1 MRSARG
7 DSTKATPAH
16 APSTGFVLVDSSLR
30 PIYANAEAV
39 KILAYPEN
47 PRKTRFVERLLVDQ
61 VRAIIHKQ
69 QGEPESSFRTQLT
82 SGRRR
87 YLCRL
92 YSLTPH
98 SKKSSGPAMAL
109 LLERSLRSFDLFQV
123 AGEFN
128 LTQRE
133 REAVEFVAQ
142 GLTSKEIANRMRI
155 SPNTVK
161 AFLRLVMI
169 KTGVSTR
176 SGIVGKFL
184 MNQP

>member
-1 MRSARG
+1 
-7 DSTKATPAH
+7 
-16 APSTGFVLVDSSLR
+16 
-30 PIYANAEAV
+30 
-39 KILAYPEN
+39 
-47 PRKTRFVERLLVDQ
+47 
-61 VRAIIHKQ
+61 
-69 QGEPESSFRTQLT
+69 
-82 SGRRR
+82 
-87 YLCRL
+87 
-92 YSLTPH
+92 
-98 SKKSSGPAMAL
+98 MAL
-109 LLERSLRSFDLFQV
+109 LLERSLGSFDLFQM

-133 REAVEFVAQ
+133 REAVELLVQ

-176 SGIVGKFL
+176 SGIVGKLL